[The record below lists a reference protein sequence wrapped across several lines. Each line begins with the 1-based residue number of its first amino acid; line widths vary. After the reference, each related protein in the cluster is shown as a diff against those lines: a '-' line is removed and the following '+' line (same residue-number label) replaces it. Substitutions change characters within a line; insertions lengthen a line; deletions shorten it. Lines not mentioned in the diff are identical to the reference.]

1 MSMIR
6 DMPLPTLG
14 EIPRNNIPK
23 AVEYVRAKLEQNG
36 RVPPEEVRVLYQLQ
50 DDPMLLVK
58 ALQKLDAERKAKGL
72 AGLT

>member
-1 MSMIR
+1 MIQ

-14 EIPRNNIPK
+14 EIPRNDIPR
-23 AVEYVRAKLEQNG
+23 AVAFVREKLEQNG

-50 DDPMLLVK
+50 DEPELLMK
-58 ALQKLDAERKAKGL
+58 ALQALNAERKSKGL